1 MTLEQEQLL
10 QKSRESVK
18 AAQLLAREELYDI
31 AVSRAYYAMFYIAE
45 AFLIGDNLSF
55 SKHSAVISKFG
66 ELFARTERLPVKFH
80 RYLIQA
86 EQSRIKADYDATSKS
101 TELEATEQIS
111 RAEEFLVLAQEFLF
125 SRGNS

>member
-1 MTLEQEQLL
+1 MTLEQEQLF
-10 QKSRESVK
+10 QKSQESLK
-18 AAQLLAREELYDI
+18 AAKLLAREELYDI

-66 ELFARTERLPVKFH
+66 EIFARTERLPVKFH

-86 EQSRIKADYDATSKS
+86 EQSRIKADYDATSRS

-111 RAEEFLVLAQEFLF
+111 RAEEFLILAQEFLF
-125 SRGNS
+125 K